1 MADIVWGTVT
11 KIISTN
17 SFEMN
22 VSHQKDTNGDSYQD
36 IEEIHFTQ
44 IDIPSIPVDENS
56 RDILQ
61 ICKM

>member
-17 SFEMN
+17 SFEIS

-36 IEEIHFTQ
+36 IEEIYFTQ
-44 IDIPSIPVDENS
+44 IDLPSIPVDESSKRYSAN
-56 RDILQ
+56 
-61 ICKM
+61 